1 MPQVWHYGMGGRCH
15 TIICIRSSSI
25 GISRPGLAGLKERR
39 RGQVTQKQKRFAEEY
54 VRRGS
59 VDAPGAYKVAYP
71 SCKTDRAAETGA
83 SRLLRDADR
92 YGDVQDYVRDLQQA
106 ATDDAIAD
114 AREVHAYLTA
124 VMRGE
129 VLSEELVV
137 VGIGKGRTE
146 PRHVDKRPDGR
157 ERLEAA
163 KQLGRILGMGDS
175 RRTAQAAEAEGAGV
189 IVLPEVQDGQA

>member
-1 MPQVWHYGMGGRCH
+1 M
-15 TIICIRSSSI
+15 
-25 GISRPGLAGLKERR
+25 
-39 RGQVTQKQKRFAEEY
+39 TQKQKRFAEEY

-59 VDAPGAYKVAYP
+59 CDQRGAYKAAYP
-71 SCKTDRAAETGA
+71 HCKSDSSADACAA
-83 SRLLRDADR
+83 RLLGDDR
-92 YGDVQDYVRDLQQA
+92 FREVQDYVRGLQQA

-129 VLSEELVV
+129 ILSEELVV
-137 VGIGKGRTE
+137 VGIGKGKTE

-163 KQLGRILGMGDS
+163 KQLGRILGMDS